1 MSRHSHIHVN
11 YKAKD
16 YVVKPNVEVANW
28 SSANRSYLSPIKP
41 GDWAGG
47 VKPKPKPPVIIVPP
61 VVPDPEPDPDRES
74 NYGVLSG
81 WFAESSVENDYVS
94 PDWDRVTSYDELASL

>member
-47 VKPKPKPPVIIVPP
+47 LKPKPPVVIDPID
-61 VVPDPEPDPDRES
+61 PDPLR
-74 NYGVLSG
+74 NYDVLNG
-81 WFAESSVENDYVS
+81 WFVESSVENDYVS
-94 PDWDRVTSYDELASL
+94 PDWNQVTSYDQLANL